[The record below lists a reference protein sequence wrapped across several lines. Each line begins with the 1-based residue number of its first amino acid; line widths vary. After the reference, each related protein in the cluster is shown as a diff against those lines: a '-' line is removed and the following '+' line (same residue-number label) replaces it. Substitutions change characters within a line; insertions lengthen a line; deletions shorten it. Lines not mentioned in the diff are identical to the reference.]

1 MTRRRALVELRT
13 IAERS
18 ARAAEAGGPEADL
31 LTTYEA
37 LRARATSLAQ
47 AHGLATPE
55 ELADQFPS
63 LRALREIE
71 RLDHA
76 FGAETGPARAP
87 DRGLSARV
95 SEALV
100 ELSGGQP
107 VYDART
113 RRSRTRPPED

>member
-1 MTRRRALVELRT
+1 MQGMTRRSVLVELRT

-37 LRARATSLAQ
+37 LRARAASLAQ

-63 LRALREIE
+63 
-71 RLDHA
+71 
-76 FGAETGPARAP
+76 PRAP

-95 SEALV
+95 REALV
-100 ELSGGQP
+100 ELSGWATG
-107 VYDART
+107 V
-113 RRSRTRPPED
+113 RRAYETLENEAAGDD